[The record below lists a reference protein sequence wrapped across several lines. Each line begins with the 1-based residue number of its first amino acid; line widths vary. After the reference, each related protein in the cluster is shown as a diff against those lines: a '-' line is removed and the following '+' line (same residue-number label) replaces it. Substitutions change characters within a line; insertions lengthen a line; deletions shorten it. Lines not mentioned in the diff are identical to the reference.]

1 MMILVVNV
9 GSTSLKFKLFA
20 ITPRDNTQELLA
32 HGKIESIGQSSSHFD
47 FSSRSS
53 KPIKGSKIFS
63 DYLPAIQ
70 EMITFLTDTRS
81 GVLSTIEQLDAVAF
95 KTVFAGFLP
104 DAVELTD
111 EILLRMEEFSIV
123 APAHNPPYVRA
134 IRTFRQLVPGKPLIG
149 LFEPAFHATIPDYAY
164 LYAVPLDWVERY
176 GIRRYG
182 YHGAS
187 HRYIAERVPELLGRK
202 AIGLKLISCH
212 LGGSSSI
219 TAIKDGKSID
229 TSMGFSPQSGVPHG
243 SRPNDLDP
251 FAVFYVMKKEG
262 WGIDQMAQVLCK
274 QCGLLGLSG
283 VSAEFKDIEAA
294 IAQGNK
300 RAQLALNVFTYN
312 IRKYIG
318 AYIVALEGLDA
329 LAFTGG
335 IGEHSPHVRE
345 DVCSGLEFL
354 GIKLDAAKNRRA
366 SGECD
371 VSAADSQVRILV
383 VPTNEEL
390 IVARAAASLLAKSA
404 G

>member
-20 ITPRDNTQELLA
+20 ITPSPRTVEILA
-32 HGKIESIGQSSSHFD
+32 HGKIESIGQRSSHYS
-47 FSSRSS
+47 FSAHSSEPIIGS
-53 KPIKGSKIFS
+53 KPFS
-63 DYLPAIQ
+63 DYLSAIQ
-70 EMITFLTDTRS
+70 EMIAFLTDTRS
-81 GVLSTIEQLDAVAF
+81 SILSTIEQLDAVAF

-111 EILLRMEEFSIV
+111 EVLLRMEDFSIV

-134 IRTFRQLVPGKPLIG
+134 IRTFRQLLPGKPLIG

-187 HRYIAERVPELLGRK
+187 HRYIAERVPELLRRSP
-202 AIGLKLISCH
+202 IGLKLISCH

-251 FAVFYVMKKEG
+251 FAVFYVMKREG
-262 WGIDQMAQVLCK
+262 WDIDQTAQVLCK

-294 IAQGNK
+294 IAQGNN

-318 AYIVALEGLDA
+318 AYIVALEGLDV

-335 IGEHSPHVRE
+335 IGEHSPNVRE
-345 DVCSGLEFL
+345 NICTGLDFL

-371 VSAADSQVRILV
+371 VSAPDSRVRILV
-383 VPTNEEL
+383 VPTDEEL
-390 IVARAAASLLAKSA
+390 IVARAAASLLAKS
-404 G
+404 GE